1 VLRRELLRADSSFWN
16 KKLMARL
23 EAARWQY
30 SISVRM
36 QAWVPATIAQIPETD
51 WQPVDG
57 YPDGGEAQ
65 IAQTMVGQQ
74 RLVVR
79 RVRLVGPEAELFPDW
94 RHFAFLTNRTD
105 ALEIEHR
112 QHAVVE
118 RRCRRGR
125 SRSPPSPPA

>member
-1 VLRRELLRADSSFWN
+1 
-16 KKLMARL
+16 
-23 EAARWQY
+23 
-30 SISVRM
+30 
-36 QAWVPATIAQIPETD
+36 
-51 WQPVDG
+51 
-57 YPDGGEAQ
+57 
-65 IAQTMVGQQ
+65 MVGQQ

-94 RHFAFLTNRTD
+94 RHLAFLTNRTD